1 MTHVV
6 DTKVIQSLGDLNL
19 LLGVKEGVGELF
31 TFTKGTLNDLE
42 TRDIAQEVGHADVVA
57 VRVAGHGRVGVLTG
71 LDGSEA
77 GVSIWREGDQSR
89 IRYDIS
95 ASRWKYQCHWL
106 GRWRRWCA
114 HWAHCL
120 HRGTFCKLIAG

>member
-6 DTKVIQSLGDLNL
+6 NTKVIQSLGYLDL
-19 LLGVKEGVGELF
+19 LLGVEEGVGELF

-57 VRVAGHGRVGVLTG
+57 VRVARSRRVRVLTC

-77 GVSIWREGDQSR
+77 GVSIWGEGRLVR
-89 IRYDIS
+89 IQARYFFVQVRIPVPLAPLVCPLGSLS
-95 ASRWKYQCHWL
+95 APGHIL
-106 GRWRRWCA
+106 
-114 HWAHCL
+114 
-120 HRGTFCKLIAG
+120 